1 MSVKTQLLV
10 IASTVGMTCVVWFLL
25 WRWFRRRHP
34 ELAQI
39 MRPDPLP
46 LDRKWLQSGW
56 AALAFALVYMGA
68 ENAFLMASV
77 ARGVRI
83 AAKVA
88 PLVPLAWFV
97 VAWRREVRTGD
108 ELDRRIHLEA
118 LSVAFPGFVVMMVGW
133 DLLSQVHWPTPP
145 LQLRWPFMPIL
156 YGLWVWI
163 LKFHYSTRGFGG
175 PVAGGER

>member
-1 MSVKTQLLV
+1 MPLKTQRLV
-10 IASTVGMTCVVWFLL
+10 IASTIGLMLVVWFPL
-25 WRWFRRRHP
+25 WLWLRRRHP
-34 ELAQI
+34 ELAQA
-39 MRPDPLP
+39 MGPDMLP
-46 LDRKWLQSGW
+46 LDRRWLQSGW
-56 AALAFALVYMGA
+56 AALAIAFVYMAA
-68 ENAFLMASV
+68 ENALLVASV
-77 ARGVRI
+77 GRGARI
-83 AAKVA
+83 AAIVA
-88 PLVPLAWFV
+88 PLVPLVWFV
-97 VAWRREVRTGD
+97 VAWRREVQKGD